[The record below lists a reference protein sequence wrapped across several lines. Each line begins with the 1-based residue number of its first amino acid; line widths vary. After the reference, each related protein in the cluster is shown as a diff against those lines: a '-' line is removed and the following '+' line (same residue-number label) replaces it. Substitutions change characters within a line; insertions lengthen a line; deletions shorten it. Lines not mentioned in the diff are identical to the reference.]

1 MRSVSLCYYDICHSC
16 RQPPWLS
23 FWESQVPRV
32 MHDTE
37 RCIEV
42 RPCYLFDKLEIVALL
57 TYYWFA
63 IFIK

>member
-1 MRSVSLCYYDICHSC
+1 MTYGAAAGS
-16 RQPPWLS
+16 PPWLS
-23 FWESQVPRV
+23 LWESQVPRV
-32 MHDTE
+32 MHYTE